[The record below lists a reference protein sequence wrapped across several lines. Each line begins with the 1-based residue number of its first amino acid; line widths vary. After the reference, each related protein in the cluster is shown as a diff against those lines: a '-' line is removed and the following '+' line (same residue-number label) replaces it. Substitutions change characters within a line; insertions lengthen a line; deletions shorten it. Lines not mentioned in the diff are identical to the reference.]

1 MFKKE
6 PSKSSPKAALLK
18 SRNGDD
24 KFTMYVAGFV
34 LVVFCI
40 AAFIIYQNRFSGRNA
55 ANLTYVELKQTIV
68 NDQGVVARM
77 AVTVQ
82 VNIGDEDWLKEHER
96 AMNDMFKK
104 EIATMDV
111 DSLRSKDG
119 FNEIQAE
126 LKRRFNLEFKTDK
139 VQEVMVTD
147 LLLQDQRK

>member
-1 MFKKE
+1 MLSKG

-18 SRNGDD
+18 ANNGDD

-40 AAFIIYQNRFSGRNA
+40 AALIIYQNRFAGRNA

-82 VNIGDEDWLKEHER
+82 VNIGDEDWLKEHEL

>member
-1 MFKKE
+1 MANPGKNN
-6 PSKSSPKAALLK
+6 KAALLK
-18 SRNGDD
+18 PVDSDQ

-40 AAFIIYQNRFSGRNA
+40 AAFVIYQNRFAGRNA

-96 AMNDMFKK
+96 AMNDLFKK
-104 EIATMDV
+104 EIASMDV
-111 DSLRSKDG
+111 DSLRSRDG
-119 FNEIQAE
+119 FNELQAE

>member
-1 MFKKE
+1 MLNKG
-6 PSKSSPKAALLK
+6 PNKSSPKAALLK
-18 SRNGDD
+18 SNNGDD

-40 AAFIIYQNRFSGRNA
+40 AAFIIYQNRFAGRNA

-96 AMNDMFKK
+96 AMNDLFKK
-104 EIATMDV
+104 EIAMMDV

-119 FNEIQAE
+119 FNELQAE

>member
-1 MFKKE
+1 MKNG

-18 SRNGDD
+18 SNNGDD
-24 KFTMYVAGFV
+24 KFTMYVTAFV

-40 AAFIIYQNRFSGRNA
+40 AAFVIYQNRFSGRNA

>member
-1 MFKKE
+1 MLNGGSKKS
-6 PSKSSPKAALLK
+6 PPKSGFLKSS
-18 SRNGDD
+18 SGEDR
-24 KFTMYVAGFV
+24 FTTYVAGFV

-40 AAFIIYQNRFSGRNA
+40 AAFVIYQNRFSGRNE

-82 VNIGDEDWLKEHER
+82 VNQGDEDWLKEHER
-96 AMNDMFKK
+96 AMNDLFKK

-139 VQEVMVTD
+139 VQDVMVTD

>member
-1 MFKKE
+1 MAKNDKK
-6 PSKSSPKAALLK
+6 PKAALLK
-18 SRNGDD
+18 SVDSD
-24 KFTMYVAGFV
+24 QKFTLYVAGFV

-40 AAFIIYQNRFSGRNA
+40 AAFFIYQNRYAGRNA

-96 AMNDMFKK
+96 PMNDLFKK
-104 EIATMDV
+104 EIATMDI

-147 LLLQDQRK
+147 LLLQDQRKQ